1 MKKDREV
8 RIYMDHRAKGVTQ
21 QVAAA
26 RAGLSEKTARK
37 YEQSGKL
44 PSQLSKPRTHRT
56 RPNPFEQDW
65 TWVVQLLEK
74 DWALQAS
81 TLFELLCQKRPGH
94 YQEGQQRTFRRH
106 VAVWRALHGPDQEV
120 IFEQIHQPGI
130 RSQSDFTNMNELAVT
145 LGGQPFPHL
154 YYHFVLTYSN
164 VEAISLCFSES
175 FEALAEGVERA
186 LWQIGGVP
194 QQHRTDHLSA
204 AIRRLDRAGQE
215 DFTQRYTALMAH
227 YGMQPTYNNAGVS
240 HENGDVEQSH
250 FRFKQ
255 AVDQALRVRGSRDF
269 VDRTAYER
277 FVVELIRQRN
287 LKRTARFEL
296 EKKELRPLPA
306 VPLAPCR
313 QLEVSVSRF
322 STIAVLG
329 NIYSV
334 PSRLIGTTLRARIWA
349 ERIECFVGPE
359 LVLTLPRLVGN
370 HKHLI
375 NYRHIIWSL
384 VRKPGAF
391 AEYRWREELFPSLVF
406 REAYDQLQ
414 QTHPKN
420 CDQQY
425 LRILYLAAT
434 TSQSEVETA
443 LGLLAEA
450 KSVPTIER
458 VRELV
463 RLPGER
469 EQHLRLAEVK
479 LPPPDLS
486 VYDQLIPSL
495 SLTTATTSK
504 QTHSVVVQEEV
515 G

>member
-8 RIYMDHRAKGVTQ
+8 RIYMQQRAKGLTQ

-37 YEQSGKL
+37 YEQAAKL
-44 PSQLSKPRTHRT
+44 PSQLTKPRTHRT
-56 RPNPFEQDW
+56 RQNPFEQDW
-65 TWVVQLLEK
+65 PWIVQQLEK

-94 YQEGQQRTFRRH
+94 YQQGQQRTFRRH
-106 VAVWRALHGPDQEV
+106 IALWRALHGPEQEV
-120 IFEQIHQPGI
+120 IFEQVHQPGV
-130 RSQSDFTNMNELAVT
+130 RSQSDFTNMNELGVT

-164 VEAISLCFSES
+164 VEAVSLCFSES
-175 FEALAEGVERA
+175 FEALAEGLERA

-204 AIRRLDRAGQE
+204 ALKRLDRAGQE

-227 YGMQPTYNNAGVS
+227 YAMQPTVNNAGVS

-255 AVDQALRVRGSRDF
+255 ALDQALRVRGSRDF
-269 VDRTAYER
+269 EDRSAYER
-277 FVVELIRQRN
+277 FVAELIRQRN

-296 EKKELRPLPA
+296 EKKQLRPLPA

-322 STIAVLG
+322 STIAILG

-334 PSRLIGTTLRARIWA
+334 PSRLIGTTLRVRIWA
-349 ERIECFVGPE
+349 ERIECFVGPQ
-359 LVLTLPRLVGN
+359 LVLSLPRLVGR
-370 HKHLI
+370 HQHLI

-406 REAYDQLQ
+406 RLAYDHLQ
-414 QTHPKN
+414 QTQPKN
-420 CDQQY
+420 CDQHY
-425 LRILYLAAT
+425 LRLLYLAAT

-463 RLPGER
+463 RLPTEGEA
-469 EQHLRLAEVK
+469 HLKLPQVK
-479 LPPPDLS
+479 LAPPDLS

-495 SLTTATTSK
+495 SLASASSPS
-504 QTHSVVVQEEV
+504 QAVEVAIEEV